1 VQRLPEL
8 SAVAYRRIT
17 LVALVALC
25 VIIVTGG
32 AVRLTGSG
40 LGCSDWPGCE
50 QEQFVAPLELHPMVE
65 FVNRMITGVVSVS
78 IALAVL
84 GSLRLRPRRPD
95 LTALALGLVA
105 GVVGQILLGALTV
118 AFDLAPPF
126 VMAHFLL
133 SLALV
138 TDAVVLYVR
147 AGESAV
153 PAVPVVG
160 HGLRR
165 LVLALAPALGLAI
178 LAGTVVTGTGPHGG
192 DEDAVRFGF
201 DIESVARVHSLAVL
215 CFIGLLLAV
224 LGRAVREG
232 APAAFVL
239 RARWLLGLAV
249 AQATIGWVQYFTDVP
264 VVLVGMHILGA
275 TIVWAGLCFL
285 ILACRARPTEAVAH
299 QPVGPSAFV
308 GQN

>member
-1 VQRLPEL
+1 MQRLPEL

-118 AFDLAPPF
+118 AFDLAPP
-126 VMAHFLL
+126 APPP
-133 SLALV
+133 V
-138 TDAVVLYVR
+138 TA
-147 AGESAV
+147 
-153 PAVPVVG
+153 PPVTEPPPTT
-160 HGLRR
+160 
-165 LVLALAPALGLAI
+165 APAPTA
-178 LAGTVVTGTGPHGG
+178 ATP
-192 DEDAVRFGF
+192 
-201 DIESVARVHSLAVL
+201 SL
-215 CFIGLLLAV
+215 
-224 LGRAVREG
+224 
-232 APAAFVL
+232 P
-239 RARWLLGLAV
+239 
-249 AQATIGWVQYFTDVP
+249 P
-264 VVLVGMHILGA
+264 
-275 TIVWAGLCFL
+275 
-285 ILACRARPTEAVAH
+285 P
-299 QPVGPSAFV
+299 P
-308 GQN
+308 